1 MSRTTDDGM
10 GRPSRRRFLR
20 GIGGFAALAA
30 SFGASRG
37 AAGGARA
44 ETGGAALALQGP
56 RITVREVEAYPVY
69 INQRS
74 EGLLDPPEFDG
85 DDDPRRWRWGGPFE
99 QLPSAIIAVI
109 KTDQGLVGFGMG
121 AGGTA
126 AVEII
131 RGHLRH
137 LLIGASPLDVER
149 RWDQMYSSGLL
160 YGRRGLFP
168 MALSAVDNALWDV
181 VGKYADRPVVELIG
195 GWPRERLA
203 VYQTGGDVREA
214 LARGVR
220 HFKIGTPVGPHTP
233 PDEQRRVVDRV
244 LAARDTVGPDANLMI
259 DCVSRNGTAD
269 WAVAYARQLRP
280 ANLYFMEELLS
291 PDDVFGYAELVR
303 RIGGGGPG
311 WTRVACGEHEYT
323 EYGFDAL
330 VRNRAAEVLQP
341 DVTWCGGLTAGKR
354 IRDLVEGAGLELIP
368 HRGGSVW
375 GLPLA
380 LTARTCTMAESFPAG
395 SPILEAMSPPFDAGD
410 YVAPAAPGF
419 GSTLTEEMVLDA
431 RLPGTFQSPRRADAD
446 RQESAP

>member
-1 MSRTTDDGM
+1 M
-10 GRPSRRRFLR
+10 GRSSRRRFLR

-37 AAGGARA
+37 AGGGARA
-44 ETGGAALALQGP
+44 ETGGAALELQGP

-74 EGLLDPPEFDG
+74 EGLLDPPAFDG

-99 QLPSAIIAVI
+99 QLPSAIIAVV

-181 VGKYADRPVVELIG
+181 VGKYAERPVVELIG

-323 EYGFDAL
+323 EHGFDVL

-395 SPILEAMSPPFDAGD
+395 SPILEATSPPFDDGD

-431 RLPGTFQSPRRADAD
+431 RLPGTF
-446 RQESAP
+446 

>member
-1 MSRTTDDGM
+1 M
-10 GRPSRRRFLR
+10 
-20 GIGGFAALAA
+20 
-30 SFGASRG
+30 
-37 AAGGARA
+37 AAGG
-44 ETGGAALALQGP
+44 GAAAGTQGP
-56 RITVREVEAYPVY
+56 RITVRAVDAYPIH

-74 EGLLDPPEFDG
+74 EGLLDPPVFDS

-99 QLPSAIIAVI
+99 QLPSAVIAVV

-137 LLIGASPLDVER
+137 LLIGASPLDVEQ
-149 RWDQMYSSGLL
+149 RWDQMYSAGLL

-168 MALSAVDNALWDV
+168 MALSAVDNALWDIA
-181 VGKYADRPVVELIG
+181 GKYAGRPVAGMIG
-195 GWPRERLA
+195 GWPRERIA
-203 VYQTGGDVREA
+203 IYQTGGDVPRA

-233 PDEQRRVVDRV
+233 PDRQRRIVERV
-244 LAARDTVGPDANLMI
+244 LAARDTIGPGGNLMI

-269 WAVAYARQLRP
+269 WAVRYAQQLRP
-280 ANLYFMEELLS
+280 AGLYFMEELLS

-323 EYGFDAL
+323 EHGFNVL
-330 VRNRAAEVLQP
+330 VRTQAAEVLQP

-375 GLPLA
+375 GLPIA

-395 SPILEAMSPPFDAGD
+395 SPILDAMSPRFDDGH
-410 YVAPAAPGF
+410 YVAPTAPGF

-431 RLPGTFQSPRRADAD
+431 RLPGTF
-446 RQESAP
+446 

>member
-1 MSRTTDDGM
+1 M
-10 GRPSRRRFLR
+10 GRFSRRRFLR

-37 AAGGARA
+37 AGGGARA
-44 ETGGAALALQGP
+44 ETGGATLALQGP

-74 EGLLDPPEFDG
+74 EGLLDPPAFDG

-99 QLPSAIIAVI
+99 QLPSAVIAVV

-181 VGKYADRPVVELIG
+181 VGKYAERPVVELIG

-244 LAARDTVGPDANLMI
+244 LAARDAVGPDANLMI

-269 WAVAYARQLRP
+269 WAVAYAQQLRP

-323 EYGFDAL
+323 EHGFDVL

-354 IRDLVEGAGLELIP
+354 IRDLVEGAELELIP

-395 SPILEAMSPPFDAGD
+395 SPILEAMSPPFDDGD

-431 RLPGTFQSPRRADAD
+431 RLPGTF
-446 RQESAP
+446 

>member
-1 MSRTTDDGM
+1 MSHATHDGI

-37 AAGGARA
+37 AGGGTRA
-44 ETGGAALALQGP
+44 ETGGATLALQGP

-99 QLPSAIIAVI
+99 QLPSAIIAIV
-109 KTDQGLVGFGMG
+109 KTDQGIVGFGMG

-181 VGKYADRPVVELIG
+181 VGKYAERPVVELIG

-244 LAARDTVGPDANLMI
+244 LAARDAVGPDANLMI

-323 EYGFDAL
+323 EHGFDVL

-395 SPILEAMSPPFDAGD
+395 SPILEAMSPPFDDGD
-410 YVAPAAPGF
+410 CVAPAAPGF

-431 RLPGTFQSPRRADAD
+431 RLPGTFQ
-446 RQESAP
+446 ESAP

>member
-1 MSRTTDDGM
+1 MFHPTDGA

-20 GIGGFAALAA
+20 GLGGFAALAA
-30 SFGASRG
+30 SFGAAGGAAGARTG
-37 AAGGARA
+37 GGRPAAGGA
-44 ETGGAALALQGP
+44 AAAAGTQGP
-56 RITVREVEAYPVY
+56 RITVRAVDAYPIH

-74 EGLLDPPEFDG
+74 EGLLDPPVFDS

-99 QLPSAIIAVI
+99 QLPSAVIAVV

-137 LLIGASPLDVER
+137 LLIGASPLDVEQ
-149 RWDQMYSSGLL
+149 RWDQMYSAGLL

-168 MALSAVDNALWDV
+168 MALSAVDNALWDIA
-181 VGKYADRPVVELIG
+181 GKYAGRPVAGMIG
-195 GWPRERLA
+195 GWPRERIA
-203 VYQTGGDVREA
+203 IYQTGGDVPRA

-233 PDEQRRVVDRV
+233 PDRQRRVVERV
-244 LAARDTVGPDANLMI
+244 LAARDTIGPGGNLMI
-259 DCVSRNGTAD
+259 DCVSRNGTPD
-269 WAVAYARQLRP
+269 WAVRYAQQLRP
-280 ANLYFMEELLS
+280 AGLYFMEELLS

-323 EYGFDAL
+323 EHGFNVL
-330 VRNRAAEVLQP
+330 VRTQAAEVLQP

-375 GLPLA
+375 GLPIA

-395 SPILEAMSPPFDAGD
+395 SPILDAMSPRFDDGH
-410 YVAPAAPGF
+410 YVAPTAPGF

-431 RLPGTFQSPRRADAD
+431 RLPGTF
-446 RQESAP
+446 

>member
-1 MSRTTDDGM
+1 MFHPTDDSVRG
-10 GRPSRRRFLR
+10 PSRRRFL
-20 GIGGFAALAA
+20 GGLGGFAALAA
-30 SFGASRG
+30 SFGATRG
-37 AAGGARA
+37 AAGTPLRGVPVAGA
-44 ETGGAALALQGP
+44 GAAVEMQGP
-56 RITVREVEAYPVY
+56 RITVREVNAYPIY

-74 EGLLDPPEFDG
+74 EGLLDPPVFDS

-109 KTDQGLVGFGMG
+109 KTDQGIVGFGMG

-131 RGHLRH
+131 HGHLRH
-137 LLIGASPLDVER
+137 LLVGTNPLDVEQ
-149 RWDQMYSSGLL
+149 RWDQMYSSAVL

-168 MALSAVDNALWDV
+168 MALSAVDNALWDIA
-181 VGKYADRPVVELIG
+181 GKYAERPVVEMIG
-195 GWPRERLA
+195 GWTRARLPI
-203 VYQTGGDVREA
+203 YQTGGNIPEA

-220 HFKIGTPVGPHTP
+220 NFKISTPVGPHTP
-233 PDEQRRVVDRV
+233 PDRQRRVVESV
-244 LAARDTVGPDANLMI
+244 LAARDAIGLDGNLMI

-269 WAVAYARQLRP
+269 WAVDYAQQLRP
-280 ANLYFMEELLS
+280 ADLYFMEELLS

-323 EYGFDAL
+323 EHGFNVL
-330 VRNRAAEVLQP
+330 VRTNAAEILQP
-341 DVTWCGGLTAGKR
+341 DITWCGGLTAGKR

-375 GLPLA
+375 GLPVA

-395 SPILEAMSPPFDAGD
+395 SPILDAMSARLDNGD
-410 YVAPAAPGF
+410 YVAPTAPGF
-419 GSTLTEEMVLDA
+419 GSMLTEQMVLDA
-431 RLPGTFQSPRRADAD
+431 RLPGTF
-446 RQESAP
+446 